1 MHTHTDT
8 QEEIDRLRVTIDSLR
23 SGDVEKK
30 YLDALRKLKGVSVKY
45 ESERA
50 KVSKLTKQVID
61 CDARLREAESAQ
73 PAAAAAQARVSTG
86 ASETSGGEHSPH
98 NKALLRELRE
108 KLDKT
113 QKVNAEMKRQQVAL
127 KQDMIRL
134 RDVLKREVGDQID
147 VQALL
152 SQAESDATG
161 AKAAQD
167 GWRGRAQSISLLKQ
181 KVKGLQRQLADA
193 TGAGAGAGAI
203 APSDSA
209 SQVCGQTSAT
219 VSQCGGNADGA
230 TGVASNR
237 DFDDVNRMKLSEV
250 TSARKGRETEQKRTI
265 DVLHKNVS
273 EWKERH
279 AAAAARIGT
288 FETELSG
295 LKMQLARVLQ
305 KTEND
310 DKLVEAYRSEL
321 DALRAGYK
329 RALAEQGAQQRT
341 AHSPPACATVPGV
354 VDNAPSAAGE
364 AAHLLADVDHAK
376 NAKMHD
382 LDERVYKE
390 VVTHS
395 GRVLEALRG
404 AEGGGRASLAGLY
417 RAELGRHRS
426 YCDLLRIELAE
437 ERQRCE
443 LLEDSLNRE
452 VHRPPHGAPPFDP
465 NALPPQVVSHVSIL
479 KGEISSL
486 KERVKL
492 ATANHDAEL
501 SVFQHSAAEQEEA
514 AAAAVRASEQ
524 RVEELETAY
533 EVLCADH
540 EGLKTHFREV
550 KKELAKLSLNAEA

>member
-1 MHTHTDT
+1 
-8 QEEIDRLRVTIDSLR
+8 
-23 SGDVEKK
+23 
-30 YLDALRKLKGVSVKY
+30 
-45 ESERA
+45 
-50 KVSKLTKQVID
+50 
-61 CDARLREAESAQ
+61 
-73 PAAAAAQARVSTG
+73 
-86 ASETSGGEHSPH
+86 
-98 NKALLRELRE
+98 
-108 KLDKT
+108 
-113 QKVNAEMKRQQVAL
+113 MKRQQVAL
-127 KQDMIRL
+127 KQDMVRL

-152 SQAESDATG
+152 SQADCDATG
-161 AKAAQD
+161 AKAAHD

-193 TGAGAGAGAI
+193 TGASAGAI

-209 SQVCGQTSAT
+209 SQVCGQTSAA
-219 VSQCGGNADGA
+219 VSQCGGNADSA
-230 TGVASNR
+230 TGIASNR

-265 DVLHKNVS
+265 DVLQKNVS

-329 RALAEQGAQQRT
+329 RSLAEQGAQQSA

-354 VDNAPSAAGE
+354 VDNAPSAGE

-390 VVTHS
+390 VVAHS
-395 GRVLEALRG
+395 GRVLEALR
-404 AEGGGRASLAGLY
+404 ASESGGRASLAGLY
-417 RAELGRHRS
+417 RAELGRHRAYS
-426 YCDLLRIELAE
+426 DLLRIELAE

-524 RVEELETAY
+524 RVEELEKAY

-550 KKELAKLSLNAEA
+550 KKELAKLSLNTEA